1 MDFSRSGLEKAG
13 FRGFVSLARLEP
25 TAVPTHGGVYA
36 VIREG
41 DDDPVLLADSVGG
54 HFKGKNP
61 TVERSVLERKWVAG
75 CTVVYIGKAT
85 SLRSRLRQ
93 YRDFGCGKPV
103 GHWGGRYIWQLEDCS
118 DLLVAW
124 RSEVEPRDAERALL
138 ADFTARYGRL
148 PFANIAG

>member
-1 MDFSRSGLEKAG
+1 MDFSRSGLETAG
-13 FRGFVSLARLEP
+13 FTGFVSLARLVP
-25 TAVPTHGGVYA
+25 TAVPTHGGVY
-36 VIREG
+36 VVVREG
-41 DDDPVLLADSVGG
+41 DDAPVLLSDSVGG

-61 TVERSVLERKWVAG
+61 TVELSVLERKWVAG

-93 YRDFGCGKPV
+93 YRDFGLGRPV
-103 GHWGGRYIWQLEDCS
+103 GHWGGRYIWQLDGCNE
-118 DLLVAW
+118 LLVAW
-124 RSEVEPRDAERALL
+124 RFEVDPRDAEKALL